1 MHKFRKLSQLKR
13 RRERTLNV
21 RLPHVIK
28 DKKDIEH
35 LFVGSFHIKLPRQSS
50 RSCHVIFPT
59 VEEKIE
65 NCKLARDKTIN
76 DKRIVIRSLSE
87 LAFRTE
93 TKKTR
98 KIFMPEIKPDV
109 QVTQT

>member
-1 MHKFRKLSQLKR
+1 MHKFRRLSQLKK

-35 LFVGSFHIKLPRQSS
+35 LFTGNFHISLPRQSS

-59 VEEKIE
+59 VEEKME
-65 NCKLARDKTIN
+65 NYKLVRDKTIN
-76 DKRIVIRSLSE
+76 GKRIVIRPLSN
-87 LAFRTE
+87 LVLRTE
-93 TKKTR
+93 TKKTK
-98 KIFMPEIKPDV
+98 KIFMPDIKPDV
-109 QVTQT
+109 QMTQT